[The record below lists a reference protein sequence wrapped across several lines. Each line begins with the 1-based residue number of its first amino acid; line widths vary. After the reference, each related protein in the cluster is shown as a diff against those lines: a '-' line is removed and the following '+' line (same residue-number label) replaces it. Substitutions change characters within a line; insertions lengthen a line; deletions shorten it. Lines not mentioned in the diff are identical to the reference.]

1 MQYSKAD
8 RNIVYRSSRCK
19 QIFSI
24 PENLALRKQKAIR
37 AVVQRHNLTVS
48 NFPRDKLVRILQ
60 CLLQQGVFS
69 SYSTAKVVISEP
81 ASWPTVQQEPQRVL
95 RPLSPDRDRCIM
107 EEHRAWMKDLFHTGK
122 YSDIDLISDTK
133 LYEAHRS
140 IVCSMSPVIDRS
152 CEFNAA
158 KLDRV
163 EPQGNGSDHR
173 TARASFN
180 FGDADPEADILRE
193 DDDYSPVTDKA
204 TTLEARLLILHAKV
218 FTLAHMYDTPRPR
231 APCIK
236 KSKGAAQQQRKPSYP
251 LDAAREAYTAT
262 PTDILEMRKAIVEI
276 FYENR
281 ALLDESR
288 VQAFLLEIPQL
299 ILDIALYMNKPPT
312 SFGDRGYKW
321 I

>member
-1 MQYSKAD
+1 
-8 RNIVYRSSRCK
+8 
-19 QIFSI
+19 
-24 PENLALRKQKAIR
+24 
-37 AVVQRHNLTVS
+37 
-48 NFPRDKLVRILQ
+48 
-60 CLLQQGVFS
+60 
-69 SYSTAKVVISEP
+69 
-81 ASWPTVQQEPQRVL
+81 
-95 RPLSPDRDRCIM
+95 M
-107 EEHRAWMKDLFHTGK
+107 EEHRKWMKDLFHTGK

-133 LYEAHRS
+133 LYKAHRS

-180 FGDADPEADILRE
+180 FGDAEPEAVECLVQFLYLWDYEVVTAISGDAPDQDILRE

-218 FTLAHMYDTPRPR
+218 FTLAHMYDIPRLR
-231 APCIK
+231 ELCIK
-236 KSKGAAQQQRKPSYP
+236 KFKGVAQQQWKSSYF

-288 VQAFLLEIPQL
+288 VQAFLLGIPQL

-312 SFGDRGYKW
+312 SFSDQGYKW